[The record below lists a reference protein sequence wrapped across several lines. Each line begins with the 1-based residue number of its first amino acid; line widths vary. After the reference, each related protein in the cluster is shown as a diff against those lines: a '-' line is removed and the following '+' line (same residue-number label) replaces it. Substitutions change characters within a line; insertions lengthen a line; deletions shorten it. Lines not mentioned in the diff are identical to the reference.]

1 MAGEGE
7 GRQAIRGNPN
17 PELLFELADEGGI
30 GCLPGLDLAAGELPK
45 PRQRPAGGTL
55 GQQHAPVGIDEGA
68 GNDKQNVQAHAYAPA
83 QQTPP
88 AKVLARCR
96 TTARGLK
103 NRSPRGSPPSVL
115 AAPQRRSH
123 RTEATLAAVIS
134 IDGDVIVRQIA
145 GPDRGLGGPN
155 PDVGM
160 DQDLAALH
168 IGGDRAFDIVGRSLP
183 IARHFMWAKS
193 DRELVAFRRLTGL
206 ADGHDD
212 AAPVRVLAKNCRL

>member
-1 MAGEGE
+1 MRAASGVSPGSTLPPGNSQSPAS
-7 GRQAIRGNPN
+7 GRPGGRLASSTRPSASMRAQATTSRMSKPM
-17 PELLFELADEGGI
+17 PTLQ
-30 GCLPGLDLAAGELPK
+30 PG
-45 PRQRPAGGTL
+45 RRPL
-55 GQQHAPVGIDEGA
+55 RR
-68 GNDKQNVQAHAYAPA
+68 
-83 QQTPP
+83 
-88 AKVLARCR
+88 VLARCR
-96 TTARGLK
+96 
-103 NRSPRGSPPSVL
+103 RSDHPPRDSPPSLL

-145 GPDRGLGGPN
+145 GPGRGLGGPN

-193 DRELVAFRRLTGL
+193 DRELVAVRRLTGL

-212 AAPVRVLAKNCRL
+212 AAPVGVLAKNCRL